1 MIYYTKHI
9 CVFFLQCASTNA
21 SSNYKPD
28 WKTFHTAHNCTVL
41 CQCGSP
47 CVWQGSLGGQM
58 LWDTW
63 HMDVFLPFL
72 LLRTWSAFL
81 ELLALTVDFKWN
93 IATGETSQVITSRH
107 FSSLLFTSMSIPTS
121 LVLINWKANTIQI
134 YNSSFP
140 FNSLHFHYQLKG
152 KNNTNVLTS
161 KWRYLVANFPTMQ
174 LYCMWIS

>member
-1 MIYYTKHI
+1 MIYNTKHI
-9 CVFFLQCASTNA
+9 CAIFLRCVSTNA
-21 SSNYKPD
+21 SSNDQPD

-81 ELLALTVDFKWN
+81 ELLALTVDFKWKTN
-93 IATGETSQVITSRH
+93 RSYSH
-107 FSSLLFTSMSIPTS
+107 D
-121 LVLINWKANTIQI
+121 
-134 YNSSFP
+134 FP
-140 FNSLHFHYQLKG
+140 FLLKFSQLVDCGLVSLRFKLCVSSE
-152 KNNTNVLTS
+152 NNTFS
-161 KWRYLVANFPTMQ
+161 FKERQWM
-174 LYCMWIS
+174 MWLGTEDKHMSMTHN